1 MELADPCQ
9 QNHECIYEFSAE
21 KHLSEVP
28 EISFFMTCYPRI
40 DKLSV
45 DLMSDCYH
53 VRDIHTEVAYFFP
66 GSEVRGTFPSL
77 SETLTFAGYFAIPQK
92 E

>member
-1 MELADPCQ
+1 
-9 QNHECIYEFSAE
+9 
-21 KHLSEVP
+21 
-28 EISFFMTCYPRI
+28 
-40 DKLSV
+40 
-45 DLMSDCYH
+45 MSDCYH